1 MSQPKSKTQKKIDNN
16 IRVALT
22 AVCEKTLGEV
32 AGFEWLTHQANYTNF
47 PASLLITCVFST
59 DKALTLAHQEEHT
72 FRLQKTI
79 QSSLLKVGVKFKSLP
94 RQVVF
99 DSEEACAREDEGD
112 WAQRLARLEGRSV
125 LKNRPS

>member
-16 IRVALT
+16 IRLALT
-22 AVCEKTLGEV
+22 AVCEKTLDEV
-32 AGFEWLTHQANYTNF
+32 DGFEWLTHQANYTNF

-59 DKALTLAHQEEHT
+59 DNALVLAQQEGHSL
-72 FRLQKTI
+72 RLQKTI

-99 DSEEACAREDEGD
+99 DSEEACAREDNGD
-112 WAQRLARLEGRSV
+112 WSQRLARLEGRSV

>member
-16 IRVALT
+16 IRIALT
-22 AVCEKTLGEV
+22 SVCEKALDEV
-32 AGFEWLTHQANYTNF
+32 SGFEWLTHQANYTNF

-59 DKALTLAHQEEHT
+59 DEALTLAHQEEHT
-72 FRLQKTI
+72 AGLQKAI
-79 QSSLLKVGVKFKSLP
+79 QASLLKVGVKFKSLP

-99 DSEEACAREDEGD
+99 DSEEACQREDGSD